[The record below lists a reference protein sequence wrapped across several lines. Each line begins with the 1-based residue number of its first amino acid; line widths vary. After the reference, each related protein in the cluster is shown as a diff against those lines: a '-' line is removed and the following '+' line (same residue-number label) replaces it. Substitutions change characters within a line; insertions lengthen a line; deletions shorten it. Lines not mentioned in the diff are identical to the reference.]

1 MDRIRVGIVGLGH
14 NGMEH
19 VRGHLALGKSEV
31 VALCDRNE
39 DRLRAAGAEFGV
51 TALYTDGTF
60 YAHPGMGAVSIHTG
74 DNDHMQP
81 FLNAVAAGKHV
92 LIEKPL
98 ANTEEDVIAMVAAA
112 DAADPRLKF
121 QVGYILRFHPVF
133 EAVHRASVDGSL
145 GDIYYMEGDYI
156 HNLLYQAAATDPITG
171 RNWYLEEE
179 LPVVGGGSHPLDLL
193 RWFSGKQIVRTW
205 CYATHAAYPEMR
217 NDDCQVALFGF
228 EDGSIAKV
236 ASLYAPRC
244 AMAPFYNVRL
254 YGTNGTVDRD
264 QIAISKSPEE
274 VHPEFAR
281 VDADPLT
288 AHNYRDEIDDWLDA
302 IAHDRPTRTGLHDG
316 ANSSIA
322 ALCAVRAAREG
333 REVVV
338 PVFRGPRPSQARKP
352 ER

>member
-1 MDRIRVGIVGLGH
+1 MDKTRVGIVGLGH
-14 NGMEH
+14 NGIQ
-19 VRGHLALGKSEV
+19 HLRAHLDLGKSEV

-51 TALYTDGTF
+51 TALYTDDDF
-60 YAHPGMGAVSIHTG
+60 YAHPTLDAVSIHTG
-74 DNDHMQP
+74 DDDHVQP
-81 FLNAVAAGKHV
+81 FLSAVAAGKHV

-98 ANTEEDVIAMVAAA
+98 ANSEDDVIAMVAAG
-112 DAADPRLKF
+112 DAADPGLKF

-133 EAVHRASVDGSL
+133 QAIHQAAIDGDL
-145 GDIYYMEGDYI
+145 GDIYYMEGDYV
-156 HNLLYQAAATDPITG
+156 HNLLYQAAATDPVTG

-179 LPVVGGGSHPLDLL
+179 LPMVGGGSHPLDLL
-193 RWFSGKQIVRTW
+193 RWFSGKEIVRTW
-205 CYATHAAYPEMR
+205 CYATHVAFPEMR
-217 NDDCQVALFGF
+217 NDDCQVALFAF

-244 AMAPFYNVRL
+244 AMAPFYNLRL

-264 QIAISKSPEE
+264 QIAISHSPED

-281 VDADPLT
+281 IEADEVMR
-288 AHNYRDEIDDWLDA
+288 HNFEDEIEDWLDA
-302 IAHDRPTRTGLHDG
+302 IARDRPTRSGLHDG

-333 REVVV
+333 REVEV
-338 PVFRGPRPSQARKP
+338 PVFRARISP
-352 ER
+352 

>member
-1 MDRIRVGIVGLGH
+1 MDRIRIGIVGLGH
-14 NGMEH
+14 NGIA
-19 VRGHLALGKSEV
+19 HLRAHLELGKSEV

-51 TALYTDGTF
+51 DVLYTDDGF
-60 YAHPGMGAVSIHTG
+60 YAHPGMDAVGIHTG
-74 DNDHMQP
+74 DSDHLHP
-81 FLNAVAAGKHV
+81 FLSAVAAGKHV

-98 ANTEEDVIAMVAAA
+98 ANTEHDVVAMVSAA
-112 DAADPRLKF
+112 DAADPGLKI
-121 QVGYILRFHPVF
+121 QVGYILRFNPVF
-133 EAVHRASVDGSL
+133 QAIHQSAIEGDL

-156 HNLLYQAAATDPITG
+156 HNLLYQAAATDSVTG

-179 LPVVGGGSHPLDLL
+179 LPMVGGGSHPLDLL
-193 RWFSGKQIVRTW
+193 RWFSGKEIVRTW
-205 CYATHAAYPEMR
+205 CYATHAAFPEMR

-244 AMAPFYNVRL
+244 AMAPFYNLRL

-264 QIAISKSPEE
+264 QIAVSRNAED
-274 VHPEFAR
+274 VHPEFTPVEADR
-281 VDADPLT
+281 VVGHDF
-288 AHNYRDEIDDWLDA
+288 RDEIEDWLDA
-302 IAHDRPTRTGLHDG
+302 IVQDRPTRTGLHDG

-333 REVVV
+333 REVEV
-338 PVFRGPRPSQARKP
+338 PVFRPKGFND
-352 ER
+352 ELT